1 MTQEQTSLMA
11 ADDQEKDTSRYKMTL
26 DQALDNIR
34 ARVKFVEVA
43 ASFSC
48 EVDGG

>member
-1 MTQEQTSLMA
+1 MTQGQMLLMA

-34 ARVKFVEVA
+34 ARMKFVDVA
-43 ASFSC
+43 ASF
-48 EVDGG
+48 G